1 MEWEE
6 ALLIARCG
14 ARPSHP
20 SDYYRRKAS
29 HVRQVADEV
38 TTRAVKLRLLN
49 EAAQY
54 DELAGDADRAA
65 DNGCTVPPV

>member
-6 ALLIARCG
+6 ALLIARG
-14 ARPSHP
+14 GESPSHP

-29 HVRQVADEV
+29 HFRQVADEA

-49 EAAQY
+49 EATQY
-54 DELAGDADRAA
+54 DELAADGDRTAEEAA
-65 DNGCTVPPV
+65 GL

>member
-6 ALLIARCG
+6 ALLKARGG
-14 ARPSHP
+14 ASPSHP

-54 DELAGDADRAA
+54 DELAADADRVAEEAA
-65 DNGCTVPPV
+65 RL

>member
-6 ALLIARCG
+6 ALLIARGG
-14 ARPSHP
+14 AWPSHP

-29 HVRQVADEV
+29 HVRQVADEA
-38 TTRAVKLRLLN
+38 TTRAMKLRLLN

-54 DELAGDADRAA
+54 DELAADADRAA
-65 DNGCTVPPV
+65 DNGPPV

>member
-6 ALLIARCG
+6 ALLIPRSG
-14 ARPSHP
+14 ASPPHA

-38 TTRAVKLRLLN
+38 TTRAMKLRLLN

-54 DELAGDADRAA
+54 DELAADADRAA